1 MLAFQFCNPS
11 YWNCQSNPILPI
23 KLIEKLIFQA
33 CYIFKLVTLKTEKN
47 SKFVLAYCTLSGLL
61 ASIVISGLLFSL
73 DFISKTPPGTF
84 FAVIGSSLGF
94 YDSNTSPYVGLL
106 LHFATGTV
114 AGNLLGQ
121 GGIFWNRLIP
131 VGLKRGT
138 ILGVITG
145 ISLWIVLFLPLT
157 MYIIQPKLDMFNFS
171 APNQYVFVIAQHF
184 QGLDTVVVI
193 GSFFFHLIYG
203 VILGLIAGRL
213 IELKH

>member
-1 MLAFQFCNPS
+1 
-11 YWNCQSNPILPI
+11 
-23 KLIEKLIFQA
+23 
-33 CYIFKLVTLKTEKN
+33 
-47 SKFVLAYCTLSGLL
+47 VLAYCTLSGLL

-121 GGIFWNRLIP
+121 GGILWNIFIP
-131 VGLKRGT
+131 VGLKRGK

-157 MYIIQPKLDMFNFS
+157 MYIIQPKLDLFNFS

-184 QGLDTVVVI
+184 QGLDTIVVI

-203 VILGLIAGRL
+203 VILGLISGRL

>member
-1 MLAFQFCNPS
+1 M
-11 YWNCQSNPILPI
+11 
-23 KLIEKLIFQA
+23 
-33 CYIFKLVTLKTEKN
+33 KTEKN
-47 SKFVLAYCTLSGLL
+47 SRYVLAYCTLSGFL

-94 YDSNTSPYVGLL
+94 YDSNTSPYVGLM

-131 VGLKRGT
+131 FGLRRGT

-145 ISLWIVLFLPLT
+145 ISLWLVLFLPLT
-157 MYIIQPKLDMFNFS
+157 TYIIQPKLDMFNFS
-171 APNQYVFVIAQHF
+171 APNQYIFIIAQHF
-184 QGLDTVVVI
+184 QGLNAVVVI
-193 GSFFFHLIYG
+193 GSFFFHIIYG
-203 VILGLIAGRL
+203 IILGLIAGRL

>member
-1 MLAFQFCNPS
+1 M
-11 YWNCQSNPILPI
+11 
-23 KLIEKLIFQA
+23 
-33 CYIFKLVTLKTEKN
+33 
-47 SKFVLAYCTLSGLL
+47 LAYCTLSGFL

-106 LHFATGTV
+106 LHIATGTV

-131 VGLKRGT
+131 FGLKRGT

-145 ISLWIVLFLPLT
+145 ISLWLVLFLPLT
-157 MYIIQPKLDMFNFS
+157 TYVIQPKLDMFNFS
-171 APNQYVFVIAQHF
+171 APNQYIFVIAQHF
-184 QGLDTVVVI
+184 QGLNAVVVI
-193 GSFFFHLIYG
+193 GSFFFHIIYG
-203 VILGLIAGRL
+203 IILGLIAGRL

>member
-1 MLAFQFCNPS
+1 MK
-11 YWNCQSNPILPI
+11 I
-23 KLIEKLIFQA
+23 
-33 CYIFKLVTLKTEKN
+33 EKN
-47 SKFVLAYCTLSGLL
+47 STFVLANCTLSGLL
-61 ASIVISGLLFSL
+61 ASVIISGLLFSL

-131 VGLKRGT
+131 FGLKRGT

-157 MYIIQPKLDMFNFS
+157 MYIIQPKLDLFNFS

-193 GSFFFHLIYG
+193 VSFFFHLIYG
-203 VILGLIAGRL
+203 VILGLISGRL

>member
-1 MLAFQFCNPS
+1 M
-11 YWNCQSNPILPI
+11 
-23 KLIEKLIFQA
+23 
-33 CYIFKLVTLKTEKN
+33 FKLVTLKTEKN

-121 GGIFWNRLIP
+121 GGIFWNRLVP
-131 VGLKRGT
+131 FGLRRGT

-145 ISLWIVLFLPLT
+145 ISLWLVLFLPLT
-157 MYIIQPKLDMFNFS
+157 AYVIQPKLDMFNFS

-184 QGLDTVVVI
+184 QGLNAVVVI
-193 GSFFFHLIYG
+193 GSFFFHIIYG
-203 VILGLIAGRL
+203 IILGLIAGRL